1 MKVEKWTFWRL
12 LLATSIFIL
21 IVYAVIA
28 TSVITRNIYIRDL
41 KFELYTF
48 LVVAL
53 CASLLTV
60 LIVLLKKGKDAKF
73 LLRAGLAV
81 FILFVLA
88 YYMLVKPFMLL
99 QFAKQPGEYR
109 TYLTHYKVAHGGRG
123 INNCSGV
130 DIEETLLNR
139 EVRVCHMYMPGE
151 KEFGVASVTRF
162 SNPWVVKIILVEPPK
177 LNNTQA
183 GLY

>member
-1 MKVEKWTFWRL
+1 MNVERWTFWRL
-12 LLATSIFIL
+12 LVATSFFIL

-41 KFELYTF
+41 KFEFYTF

-53 CASLLTV
+53 CASVLTV
-60 LIVLLKKGKDAKF
+60 LIVLLKTSKNAKF

-99 QFAKQPGEYR
+99 QFAKQPGEYS
-109 TYLTHYKVAHGGRG
+109 TYVTRYKVAHGGRG

-130 DIEETLLNR
+130 YIEETLLNR

-151 KEFGVASVTRF
+151 KEFGVAAVTRF

-177 LNNTQA
+177 
-183 GLY
+183 

>member
-12 LLATSIFIL
+12 LLAVSIFVL
-21 IVYAVIA
+21 IIYAVIA

-41 KFELYTF
+41 KFELYSF
-48 LVVAL
+48 LVVSL

-60 LIVLLKKGKDAKF
+60 LIIWLNKRKDAKF

-99 QFAKQPGEYR
+99 QLAKQPGEYR

-130 DIEETLLNR
+130 DVEETLLNR
-139 EVRVCHMYMPGE
+139 EVRVCHIYMHGANE
-151 KEFGVASVTRF
+151 SGMASVTRF

-177 LNNTQA
+177 
-183 GLY
+183 